1 MKKFISAVTSIC
13 MTATMLA
20 AAVPATVANAKE
32 GKPVDTQK
40 GYSIRVEGETD
51 NYYEVSAAD
60 VAAGDVTIPCG
71 FYIEEETE
79 GECAGILATFGISED
94 CPDTSAI
101 QLVDGGDPTKDYWDT
116 EKEYTLSD
124 GTTFSTKCRPM
135 FTGGVKRGSYT
146 PNATQWSHLLSKDQ
160 AMFGVNLP
168 NIVLNWI
175 STDNSYWLGS
185 TSDEFPFYYF
195 DVVIKKGA
203 PEGEYKIDFYD
214 FFKDEAGY
222 QPSNTIGSAYLNYE
236 YTQLLQSTTGE
247 GTLYFEPLTIKV
259 GEGESKVTTTTTPTP
274 VKPTTTTTT
283 APDTG
288 DGEGVTFDWKENDIK
303 ANAGDVIYGDMT
315 IDTNGQAAIGID
327 MGFVFEGG
335 ESSPLFSCVTDM
347 AKKTDAFGGLGLVPN
362 WSGNPSSPTAVLVDK
377 DGNPMTATFN
387 APLGTSVGEGDN
399 AVYTP
404 TVPTDGEVMT
414 WFEFSIPD
422 DCPDGDYYFN
432 LAYVVLNKDSV
443 PTPFTDITYVP
454 LHVQVGDGGSDVVTT
469 TTTTA
474 TTPKPTTTTTV
485 TTPKPTTPPDP
496 SSDPGAY
503 LLGDTNCDGKV
514 NVADVVILN
523 KYLAGKGDLMTD
535 QGKINGEVTAPT
547 TVLSGVDLTYED
559 STYIIQSIIHL
570 WTLTDNGPV
579 ATEYN
584 K

>member
-20 AAVPATVANAKE
+20 AAVPATVANAAT
-32 GKPVDTQK
+32 DTQK

-101 QLVDGGDPTKDYWDT
+101 QLIDGGAVNATYWDT
-116 EKEYTLSD
+116 AKEYTTSE
-124 GTTFSTKCRPM
+124 GTTFSTKYRPI
-135 FTGGVKRGSYT
+135 FTGKVQRGTYT
-146 PNATQWSHLLSKDQ
+146 ANATQWSHLLSEDQ
-160 AMFGVNLP
+160 AMYGVNLP

-175 STDNSYWLGS
+175 STSGSVWLGA

-195 DVVIKKGA
+195 DVVIKQGA

-222 QPSNTIGSAYLNYE
+222 QPSNTIGSTTLNYE
-236 YTQLLQSTTGE
+236 YTNLLQSKTGE

-288 DGEGVTFDWKENDIK
+288 DGEGVTFDWKENDLK
-303 ANAGDVIYGDMT
+303 ANAGDQIFADMT

-327 MGFVFEGG
+327 MGLTWRGG
-335 ESSPLFSCVTDM
+335 EDSALFNAITYVNETS
-347 AKKTDAFGGLGLVPN
+347 AAFGDAGLVTN
-362 WSGNPSSPTAVLVDK
+362 WSGNPASPSATLVDK
-377 DGNPMTATFN
+377 DGNPMSATFN
-387 APLGTSVGEGDN
+387 AALGIKEGDGDD
-399 AVYTP
+399 AKYIP
-404 TVPTDGEVMT
+404 QAPIDGEVMT
-414 WFEFSIPD
+414 WLQIDIPA
-422 DCPDGDYYFN
+422 DCPDGDYYLD
-432 LAYVVLNKDSV
+432 LAYIVLNKDSV

-485 TTPKPTTPPDP
+485 TTPKPTAPEDP